1 MDHDA
6 KIRPLYIAK
15 LLAEFTDE
23 EHYLTTVQIQ
33 QLLKKRYG
41 MDAYR
46 RTIPGDIQILKEF
59 GLDIQETRSTQNR
72 YNLLSRT
79 FDTAELKL
87 LIDAVL
93 SARFIS
99 KKRSEELAAK
109 LAGLESTVK
118 GRQLTRH
125 VSVENRVKSGNE
137 KIYLIIDAVNEAIRT
152 GRKISFRYFRF
163 NEAKEPVL
171 RHGGAPFTFS
181 PHRLVWNGDFYYMLG
196 AFEESGD
203 VGIFRVDRIVGRPDI
218 LDDPALPMPADFDLE
233 TFLTASFRMYGNGH
247 TRVQLVCTNDVMDAL
262 LDKFGRDVE
271 TRPAEEGHFLANVDV
286 AVSHV
291 FYSWVF
297 GFGGKVR
304 IAGPE
309 EVREGYREMVKR
321 AGEA

>member
-152 GRKISFRYFRF
+152 GRKISFRYFHYNMKLERVYIPQSVTTISSDAF
-163 NEAKEPVL
+163 E
-171 RHGGAPFTFS
+171 GAPDG
-181 PHRLVWNGDFYYMLG
+181 LV
-196 AFEESGD
+196 
-203 VGIFRVDRIVGRPDI
+203 
-218 LDDPALPMPADFDLE
+218 
-233 TFLTASFRMYGNGH
+233 
-247 TRVQLVCTNDVMDAL
+247 
-262 LDKFGRDVE
+262 
-271 TRPAEEGHFLANVDV
+271 
-286 AVSHV
+286 
-291 FYSWVF
+291 
-297 GFGGKVR
+297 
-304 IAGPE
+304 IAGVKGSKAE
-309 EVREGYREMVKR
+309 AFAKQKGYTFK
-321 AGEA
+321 AQ